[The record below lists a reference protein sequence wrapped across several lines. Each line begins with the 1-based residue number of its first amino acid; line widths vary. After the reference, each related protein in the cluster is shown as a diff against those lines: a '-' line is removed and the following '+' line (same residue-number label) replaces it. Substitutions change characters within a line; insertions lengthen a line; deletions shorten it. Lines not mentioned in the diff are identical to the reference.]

1 MESLVKI
8 KHLRMVP
15 SVQDESVYAV
25 VLIRQDGE
33 SEVYAQ
39 EPDISSQELS
49 QVFWLISEELK

>member
-1 MESLVKI
+1 MKI

>member
-1 MESLVKI
+1 MMKV

-15 SVQDESVYAV
+15 NVQDDSVYAV

-39 EPDISSQELS
+39 EPDISNKELS
-49 QVFWLISEELK
+49 HVFWLISEELK